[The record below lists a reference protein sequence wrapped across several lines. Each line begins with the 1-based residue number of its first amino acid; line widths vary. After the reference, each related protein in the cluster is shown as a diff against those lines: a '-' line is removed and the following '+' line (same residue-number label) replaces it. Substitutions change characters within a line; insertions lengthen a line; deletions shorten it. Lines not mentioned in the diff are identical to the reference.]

1 MSNISLFDLAGAPIP
16 DNLPNTKVSTVFEA
30 TGLDW
35 DVIQKPVLVP
45 NGNNPNT
52 TFGSLCYD
60 PIPSLVANFRS
71 SDNKFLGAVHP
82 NTYKVVQ
89 NYEAFDF
96 IDELPNFT
104 FEKVGEFCGGKKV
117 FVVGKSNDQ
126 IAIDGSS
133 DLVNFYLTFLHGHDG
148 KSGIKFI
155 LCPIRMF
162 CMNQLNLM
170 LEKAN
175 FKYNITHTGDIEWK
189 LSRIQKA
196 IADSKNY
203 VTGLED
209 TIKHM
214 ISTKLNI
221 DPERFLSV
229 LIPEDDDDSEKTIL
243 NKEMTRN
250 TIIDLYKNK
259 DDLQNYKGTVFG
271 MVSAVSDYV
280 SHVTPKRSHGT
291 STVNN
296 LFINNMEG
304 NKLIQTAKTLL
315 AA

>member
-1 MSNISLFDLAGAPIP
+1 MNQNISLFDLAGTPIP

-126 IAIDGSS
+126 IAIDGSN
-133 DLVNFYLTFLHGHDG
+133 DLVNFYLTFLHV
-148 KSGIKFI
+148 
-155 LCPIRMF
+155 M
-162 CMNQLNLM
+162 
-170 LEKAN
+170 
-175 FKYNITHTGDIEWK
+175 
-189 LSRIQKA
+189 
-196 IADSKNY
+196 
-203 VTGLED
+203 
-209 TIKHM
+209 
-214 ISTKLNI
+214 
-221 DPERFLSV
+221 
-229 LIPEDDDDSEKTIL
+229 
-243 NKEMTRN
+243 
-250 TIIDLYKNK
+250 
-259 DDLQNYKGTVFG
+259 
-271 MVSAVSDYV
+271 MVSQVLSLSYA
-280 SHVTPKRSHGT
+280 
-291 STVNN
+291 
-296 LFINNMEG
+296 LF
-304 NKLIQTAKTLL
+304 ACSV
-315 AA
+315 